1 MVIVNYELLEKNLKQ
16 SLQQAPAGIHEKHL
30 ENTILLARKE
40 AGLRKR
46 RKRISFM
53 GFLSGQIAFIGWKI
67 WIIQGF
73 FLCILHGMLVRF
85 YEYYVTP
92 QTMVKLL
99 FCLSILV
106 FMSVLPLLYRSVR
119 YQMQEIEAVSRFS
132 CGKLLLSRL
141 LIIGIGDIFLLG
153 SIFLSTMIKT
163 TLPAGSA
170 MLYLCFPFLLA
181 GSGCLYML
189 GHFAP
194 RHFFMGS
201 LFFCFFLMLVFCIIP
216 NQYMLLS
223 LPSLTLVWIMICA
236 LLFAFCIWQFRHIVK
251 DSSFTEAQLIV

>member
-1 MVIVNYELLEKNLKQ
+1 MNYELIEKNLKQ

-189 GHFAP
+189 GHFTP
-194 RHFFMGS
+194 RHFFTGS
-201 LFFCFFLMLVFCIIP
+201 LAFCFFLILMFCALPSRHAFWFQQSLSRTWIMVCTLLLVFCL
-216 NQYMLLS
+216 QQC
-223 LPSLTLVWIMICA
+223 W
-236 LLFAFCIWQFRHIVK
+236 HILK
-251 DSSFTEAQLIV
+251 DSCYTESQLVV

>member
-1 MVIVNYELLEKNLKQ
+1 MNYEILENKLKQ
-16 SLQQAPAGIHEKHL
+16 TLQQVPAVIDNSHL
-30 ENTILLARKE
+30 ESTLSLARKE
-40 AGLRKR
+40 ACLRQR
-46 RKRISFM
+46 RERISFA
-53 GFLSGQIAFIGWKI
+53 GFLIRQMTFMGWKV
-67 WIIQGF
+67 WTVQGI
-73 FLCILHGMLVRF
+73 FLGILNAVLSRF
-85 YEYYVTP
+85 YGYHISL

-106 FMSVLPLLYRSVR
+106 FMTVLPLLYRSVR

-189 GHFAP
+189 GHFTP
-194 RHFFMGS
+194 RHFFTGS
-201 LFFCFFLMLVFCIIP
+201 LAFCFFLILMFCALPSRHAFWFQQSLSRTWIMVCTLLLVFCL
-216 NQYMLLS
+216 QQC
-223 LPSLTLVWIMICA
+223 W
-236 LLFAFCIWQFRHIVK
+236 HILK
-251 DSSFTEAQLIV
+251 DSCYTESQLVV

>member
-1 MVIVNYELLEKNLKQ
+1 MNYEILENKLKQ
-16 SLQQAPAGIHEKHL
+16 TLQQVPAVIDNSHL
-30 ENTILLARKE
+30 ESTLSLARKE
-40 AGLRKR
+40 ACLRQR
-46 RKRISFM
+46 RERISFA
-53 GFLSGQIAFIGWKI
+53 GFLIRQMTFMGWKV
-67 WIIQGF
+67 WTVQGIV
-73 FLCILHGMLVRF
+73 LGILNAVLSRF
-85 YEYYVTP
+85 YGYHISL

-106 FMSVLPLLYRSVR
+106 FMTVLPLLYRSVR
-119 YQMQEIEAVSRFS
+119 YQMQEIEAATRFS
-132 CGKLLLSRL
+132 CVKLLLARL
-141 LIIGIGDIFLLG
+141 FIISIGDVLLLCG
-153 SIFLSTMIKT
+153 IFLSTVLKT
-163 TLPAGSA
+163 TLPAGSTI
-170 MLYLCFPFLLA
+170 LYLCFPFLLA

-189 GHFAP
+189 RHFAP